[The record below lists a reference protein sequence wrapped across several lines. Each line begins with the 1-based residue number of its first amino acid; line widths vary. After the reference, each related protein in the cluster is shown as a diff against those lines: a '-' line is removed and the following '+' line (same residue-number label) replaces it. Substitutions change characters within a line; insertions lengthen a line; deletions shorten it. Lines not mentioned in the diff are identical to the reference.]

1 MNELHFWRQNSKM
14 TIRFKRYNSNLN
26 FRAKICKNRQYF
38 SSFSLNFPAKSENFG
53 AKFQIRIVNSGH
65 YSKISQT
72 YNLNFPAKIA
82 RCASKKRWRM
92 TASISQSFFIEQK
105 VSPKAKYKRKCKSFL
120 NEVVAASPVLLL
132 ISSCIFVPSFPSPCI
147 FLCQKIMRAHKIS
160 FASGSNGIKT
170 NVV

>member
-1 MNELHFWRQNSKM
+1 MQFQFEFSRQNLQ
-14 TIRFKRYNSNLN
+14 NLSVRL
-26 FRAKICKNRQYF
+26 FL
-38 SSFSLNFPAKSENFG
+38 SSFSLIFPPNL
-53 AKFQIRIVNSGH
+53 RILARKLKITYFSGH
-65 YSKISQT
+65 CSKT

-160 FASGSNGIKT
+160 FASGSKGIKT